1 MLMQDWLAQ
10 LGSTSIYLN
19 PRCVIRRLVFAA
31 TLLYP
36 FTRIIILERPYGECP
51 DRGIDGRADSLLSR
65 QRRTELT
72 SEGRLA
78 GSAFVPKSIK
88 APEWAKKKNKG

>member
-19 PRCVIRRLVFAA
+19 PRCVIRILVFAA

-36 FTRIIILERPYGECP
+36 LTRIILFWNAQLQTEGRKDGQTVFCP
-51 DRGIDGRADSLLSR
+51 DRDGPS
-65 QRRTELT
+65 
-72 SEGRLA
+72 
-78 GSAFVPKSIK
+78 
-88 APEWAKKKNKG
+88 